1 MKNDEI
7 TAVGSIVA
15 LIIVS
20 AMYLGTYIKTEKRLS
35 FLEKENFEAKTVA
48 VEQYEKAKLANAE
61 LKNLEVK
68 LKKLETDMEEVK
80 PLIRIKDELRSY
92 SIQEKAIA
100 LAIGW
105 TESTWNYNA
114 NHQGLYTN
122 FCGNMP
128 WYWDEFLEEKGISSN
143 SAGACVEIYKH
154 YKKRYGSKYTAI
166 KAYKGIKN
174 NTYLIDRTL
183 YIKEIILKILT
194 EEYSKNS

>member
-7 TAVGSIVA
+7 TAVGAIFA
-15 LIIVS
+15 LIIIS
-20 AMYLGTYIKTEKRLS
+20 AMYLVTYFKAEKRLS
-35 FLEKENFEAKTVA
+35 FLEKESFKAKTVA
-48 VEQYEKAKLANAE
+48 VEQYEKAKI
-61 LKNLEVK
+61 LEY
-68 LKKLETDMEEVK
+68 KLEKLEIDIEEIK

-92 SIQEKAIA
+92 SIQEKAIG

-128 WYWDEFLEEKGISSN
+128 WYWDKFLEEKGVGSN
-143 SAGACVEIYKH
+143 SAAACIEIYNY
-154 YKKRYGSKYTAI
+154 YKEIHGSRYDAI
-166 KAYKGIKN
+166 KAYKGIKY

-183 YIKEIILKILT
+183 YLKEIILKILT
-194 EEYSKNS
+194 EEYNQNS